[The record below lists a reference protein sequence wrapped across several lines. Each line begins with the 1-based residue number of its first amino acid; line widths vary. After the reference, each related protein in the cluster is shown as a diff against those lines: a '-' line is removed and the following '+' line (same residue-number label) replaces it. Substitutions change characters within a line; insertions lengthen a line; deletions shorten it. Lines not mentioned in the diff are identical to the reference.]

1 MLKKP
6 PLMGGLLFFVFNFVL
21 QSAILNVMRFTLIV
35 SMLVMSL
42 ALNAQTIQGKVVRV
56 ANGDTI
62 TILDEAMEKVLG
74 LWKC

>member
-1 MLKKP
+1 
-6 PLMGGLLFFVFNFVL
+6 
-21 QSAILNVMRFTLIV
+21 MRFTLIV